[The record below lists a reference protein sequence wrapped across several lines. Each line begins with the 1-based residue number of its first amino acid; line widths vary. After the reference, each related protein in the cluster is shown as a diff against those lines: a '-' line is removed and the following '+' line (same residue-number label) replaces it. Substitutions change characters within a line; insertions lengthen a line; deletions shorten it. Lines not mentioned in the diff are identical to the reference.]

1 MKSLDSMACFARN
14 ADRIVVI
21 GRQDDTMWIRKWM
34 ILLLCLAAAANAGFS
49 ADEIDVNDADRK
61 QAFQLYNQR
70 NMPGAADLLEKVV
83 AKHPTD
89 VAAQEAFGVALVG
102 RAETQTD
109 AEQARADRLSARRA
123 LLRAKELGDTSDLC
137 RILLAQIPETGER
150 AAPLA
155 TKPEVDAALRLGEAA
170 FARGAWQEAMAAY
183 TSAWDLDHNWR
194 AALYLGDTYYAMQD
208 IQHAGGWFAKAIEL
222 EPDREQAYRYWGD
235 ALLKQGKMKEA
246 RLKYIEGIVA
256 EPYNAA
262 SLAGLRKW
270 LTQNKLAWKKISITL
285 PPGPSV
291 DENGKTSI
299 NVDASMLAKPDAGVA
314 WIGYST
320 MRATF
325 RKDQFPKLFPAAK
338 TYRHSLA
345 EEEYALSSVVLIY
358 RETSKNKPK
367 SKDPSLDLL
376 ARFADEEMLAPFV
389 LLTHADEGIAEDYNA
404 YREAHRDKLIA
415 FLDRYL
421 VPPAP

>member
-1 MKSLDSMACFARN
+1 MEH
-14 ADRIVVI
+14 
-21 GRQDDTMWIRKWM
+21 DTMRIMKWM
-34 ILLLCLAAAANAGFS
+34 ILIFCLAVAGRAAFSSDAIDAN
-49 ADEIDVNDADRK
+49 DPDRK
-61 QAFQLYNQR
+61 QAFQLYNQH
-70 NMPGAADLLEKVV
+70 NLPEAADLLEKFV

-89 VAAQEAFGVALVG
+89 VAAQEALGVALLG
-102 RAETQTD
+102 RAETQSD
-109 AEQARADRLSARRA
+109 AEKARADRLNARRA

-137 RILLAQIPETGER
+137 RILLAQIPETGEP
-150 AAPLA
+150 AQLS
-155 TKPEVDAALRLGEAA
+155 TKPEVDAALKAGEAA
-170 FARGAWQEAMAAY
+170 FAKGAWQEAIAAY
-183 TSAWDLDHNWR
+183 TRAWDLDHNWR
-194 AALYLGDTYYAMQD
+194 AALYLGDTYYAIQD
-208 IQHAGGWFAKAIEL
+208 TQRAGEWFAKAIDL

-246 RLKYIEGIVA
+246 RLKYIEGVVA

-262 SLAGLRKW
+262 SSAGLRKW
-270 LTQNKLAWKKISITL
+270 LTQNKLALKKIPITL

-299 NVDASMLAKPDAGVA
+299 NIDASMLAKPDAGVA

-325 RKDQFPKLFPAAK
+325 RKNQFPKVFPEAK

-345 EEEYALSSVVLIY
+345 EEEYALSSVVLVY

-376 ARFADEEMLAPFV
+376 AEFKDEEMLAPFV
-389 LLTHADEGIAEDYNA
+389 LLTHADQGIAEDYNA
-404 YREAHRDKLIA
+404 YREGHRDKLIA

>member
-1 MKSLDSMACFARN
+1 M
-14 ADRIVVI
+14 RI
-21 GRQDDTMWIRKWM
+21 MKWM
-34 ILLLCLAAAANAGFS
+34 ILIFCLAVAGRAAFSSDAIDAN
-49 ADEIDVNDADRK
+49 DPDRK
-61 QAFQLYNQR
+61 QAFQLYNQH
-70 NMPGAADLLEKVV
+70 NLPEAADLLEKFV

-89 VAAQEAFGVALVG
+89 VAAQEALGVALLG
-102 RAETQTD
+102 RAETQSD
-109 AEQARADRLSARRA
+109 AEKARADRLNARRA

-137 RILLAQIPETGER
+137 RILLAQIPETGEP
-150 AAPLA
+150 AQLS
-155 TKPEVDAALRLGEAA
+155 TKPEVDAALKAGEAA
-170 FARGAWQEAMAAY
+170 FAKGAWQEAIAAY
-183 TSAWDLDHNWR
+183 TRAWDLDHNWR
-194 AALYLGDTYYAMQD
+194 AALYLGDTYYAIQD
-208 IQHAGGWFAKAIEL
+208 TQRAGEWFAKAIDL

-246 RLKYIEGIVA
+246 RLKYIEGVVA

-262 SLAGLRKW
+262 SSAGLRKW
-270 LTQNKLAWKKISITL
+270 LTQNKLALKKIPITL

-299 NVDASMLAKPDAGVA
+299 NIDASMLAKPDAGVV

-325 RKDQFPKLFPAAK
+325 RKNQFPKVFPEAK

-345 EEEYALSSVVLIY
+345 EEEYALSSVVLVY

-376 ARFADEEMLAPFV
+376 AEFKDEEMLAPFV
-389 LLTHADEGIAEDYNA
+389 LLTHADQGIAEDYNA
-404 YREAHRDKLIA
+404 YREGHRDKLIA

>member
-1 MKSLDSMACFARN
+1 M
-14 ADRIVVI
+14 RIK
-21 GRQDDTMWIRKWM
+21 KWM
-34 ILLLCLAAAANAGFS
+34 MLLLCLATAAKAEVS
-49 ADEIDVNDADRK
+49 ADAIDANDPDRK
-61 QAFQLYNQR
+61 QAFLLYQQH

-83 AKHPTD
+83 AKHPAD

-109 AEQARADRLSARRA
+109 AEKARADRLNARRA

-137 RILLAQIPETGER
+137 RILLAQIPETGEP
-150 AAPLA
+150 APLSTNPA
-155 TKPEVDAALRLGEAA
+155 VEAALKLGEAA
-170 FARGAWQEAMAAY
+170 FAKGAWQEAIAAY
-183 TSAWDLDHNWR
+183 SNAWELDHDWR
-194 AALYLGDTYYAMQD
+194 AALYLGDAYYAMQD
-208 IQHAGGWFAKAIEL
+208 TQRAGEWFAKAIEL
-222 EPDREQAYRYWGD
+222 QPEREQAYRYWGD
-235 ALLKQGKMKEA
+235 ALLKQGKMQEA
-246 RLKYIEGIVA
+246 RLKYIEGVVA
-256 EPYNAA
+256 EPYNTA

-285 PPGPSV
+285 PPAPSV

-299 NVDASMLAKPDAGVA
+299 NVDAAMLAKPDAGAA
-314 WIGYST
+314 WIVYSA
-320 MRATF
+320 MRGAF
-325 RKDQFPKLFPAAK
+325 RNDQYPKLFPDAK

-345 EEEYALSSVVLIY
+345 EEEYALSSVVLVY

-376 ARFADEEMLAPFV
+376 AKFEDEDMLAPFV
-389 LLTHADEGIAEDYNA
+389 LLTHADEGIAEDYKA
-404 YREAHRDKLIA
+404 YRDAHRDKLIA